1 MDNPERSRTPG
12 AESRPRV
19 SVVLPVYNGAL
30 SVEQAIRSIQSQTFQ
45 DWELLICDDGSRDDS
60 VRICRAF
67 EAADPRI
74 HVMEN
79 PQNAGI
85 AVTLNRLLAAARGEF
100 YAIQEQD
107 DASVP
112 ERLEWEVAELDR
124 HPEAGVVSGV
134 AAWLGDD
141 QKVFAHFPW
150 FLYKGN
156 PYPAERAALI
166 EFLYVQQSKIVN
178 AAAMVRRSLLLDGG
192 LRYDEGARMS
202 IDFQFFV
209 DAAHRMSVVGVP
221 RILVHMG
228 RGSKRE
234 SMTSHKELQ
243 FREARRCLK
252 ILYDRYRRE
261 PTSPI
266 NLSLYRKAMAYQLRI
281 EARYHGRLR
290 GAFLLAGSLLLDP
303 RDRKSWKTVK
313 ELMGRLGRRAAG
325 GTPFWKES

>member
-1 MDNPERSRTPG
+1 MDNPEASSTRG
-12 AESRPRV
+12 ADNPRV
-19 SVVLPVYNGAL
+19 SVVLPVYNGAE
-30 SVEQAIRSIQSQTFQ
+30 SIARAVRSIQLQTFQ

-60 VRICRAF
+60 LRICRAF
-67 EAADPRI
+67 EAEDPR
-74 HVMEN
+74 VRVFAN
-79 PQNAGI
+79 PRNAGI
-85 AVTLNRLLAAARGEF
+85 AATLNRLLGEARGEF

-107 DASVP
+107 DSSVP

-124 HPEAGVVSGV
+124 HPGAGVVSGV

-150 FLYKGN
+150 FLYKGK
-156 PYPAERAALI
+156 PYPAAREELI

-178 AAAMVRRSLLLDGG
+178 AAAMVRMSLLRDAG

-209 DAAHRMSVVGVP
+209 DAAHRMGVAGIP
-221 RILVHMG
+221 RILVFMA
-228 RGSKRE
+228 RGTNRE
-234 SMTSHKELQ
+234 SMTKHKELQ

-252 ILYDRYRRE
+252 ILYERYRRE

-290 GAFLLAGSLLLDP
+290 GALRLVGSLLLAP
-303 RDRKSWKTVK
+303 RDRKSWKTVGD
-313 ELMGRLGRRAAG
+313 LWGRLRRRALGAAPSG
-325 GTPFWKES
+325 RQG